1 MITVLLVLHLFVTLA
16 LIGVILI
23 QRSEG
28 GGLGIGSSQGM
39 GAFMGGRSTANLLT
53 RTTAVLAT
61 LFMALALTLAIL
73 NRGASRVHSIL
84 DLPASA
90 PVPASPLPA
99 APLPAS
105 PPPASPLPANPS
117 GSSAPANPAPANPA
131 SAAPGTAPQAPA
143 APQVPAAPLAPAAPP
158 SAPSSAPASSAPAA
172 PSRPAPPV
180 PTN

>member
-105 PPPASPLPANPS
+105 PLPASPLPANPS
-117 GSSAPANPAPANPA
+117 GSSAPANPGPANPASANPA
-131 SAAPGTAPQAPA
+131 SAAPGAASQAP
-143 APQVPAAPLAPAAPP
+143 PPPPAPA
-158 SAPSSAPASSAPAA
+158 SAPASSAPAA